1 MATWKIDP
9 AHSEIKFKARH
20 LVVSTVTGYFKTF
33 DGTVESESSDFT
45 DAAISF
51 EADVDS
57 LTTNN
62 EQRDAHL
69 KSADFFDAAN
79 HPKLTFRSTAIR
91 KNSDSDYTVE
101 GDITIRGTTK
111 HIALDAEYNGTVK
124 GMSGHDVAGF
134 ELSGKLKR
142 MEFGLHWNA
151 ITEAGGIVVGDEI
164 KIEIAVEIVKQ

>member
-20 LVVSTVTGYFKTF
+20 LVVSTVTGYFTAF
-33 DGTVESESSDFT
+33 SGTVESQNDDFT
-45 DAAISF
+45 DAVISF

-62 EQRDAHL
+62 EQRDGHL
-69 KSADFFDAAN
+69 KSADFFDVEN

-91 KNSDSDYTVE
+91 KKSGSDYVVE

-111 HIALDAEYNGTVK
+111 HIVLDTEYNGTVK
-124 GMSGHDVAGF
+124 GMGGNDVAGF
-134 ELSGKLKR
+134 EMKGKLNR
-142 MEFGLHWNA
+142 MEFGLQWNA

-164 KIEIAVEIVKQ
+164 KIEIAVELVKQ